1 MGHQS
6 YARSGNGE
14 VIQMA
19 VSSPRAPQ
27 ISAGPDLEGT
37 DIRAMSI
44 ATTLFFMWGFLTCL
58 NDILIPHLKHIFT
71 LDYTKVMFVNSAFF
85 GSYFIFALPAGKII
99 EWVGYKRT
107 MIIGLLTMT
116 TGALLFLPASKAPS
130 FPLFLGALIVLAAGI
145 TVLQVAANPYVANLG
160 PQRTASSRLNLAQA
174 FNSLGTTIAPFFG
187 AWLILSHIPVVIDA
201 PELSGAALVAS
212 RIQEAS
218 SVQIPYL
225 GIAFALAALAVAL
238 ALVKLPAMDFTQDL
252 RIGQYDIRTN
262 DRLRNHPQLF
272 LAALG
277 IFLYVGAEVA
287 IGSFLINYFQ
297 IPSIGN
303 LTAAQAAKYVS
314 FYWGGAMAGR
324 FIGSYILTKVRT
336 GAALG
341 IAALIAGAL
350 VVTSMLSFGH
360 VAMYSII
367 AVGLFNS
374 IMFPSIF
381 TLGLADLG
389 PLTGRGSS
397 LMVQA
402 IVGGAVIPVIQGKIA
417 DSSIGVHHAFV
428 LPVICYLYIAVF
440 GLTRPRLHDVVHG

>member
-1 MGHQS
+1 
-6 YARSGNGE
+6 
-14 VIQMA
+14 MA
-19 VSSPRAPQ
+19 VSSTGAPQ

-85 GSYFIFALPAGKII
+85 GSYFIFAMPGGKII

-107 MIIGLLTMT
+107 MIVGLLTMT

-145 TVLQVAANPYVANLG
+145 TILQVAANPYVANLG

-174 FNSLGTTIAPFFG
+174 FNSLGTTLAPFFG

-201 PELSGAALVAS
+201 PELSGAALIAS

-225 GIAFALAALAVAL
+225 CIAFALAALAIAL
-238 ALVKLPAMDFTQDL
+238 ALVKLPTMDFTQDL

-262 DRLRNHPQLF
+262 DRLRDHPQLF

-297 IPSIGN
+297 LPSIGN

-336 GAALG
+336 GVALG
-341 IAALIAGAL
+341 IAALIAGTL
-350 VVTSMLSFGH
+350 VVTSMLTFGH

-402 IVGGAVIPVIQGKIA
+402 IVGGAIIPVIQGKIA
-417 DSSIGVHHAFV
+417 DSSAGVHHAFV
-428 LPVICYLYIAVF
+428 LPVICYLYIATF
-440 GLTRPRLHDVVHG
+440 GLTRPRPQAATQV